1 MKRQNRECL
10 KHRNFP
16 HISDQQEVK
25 TIFQTLWTQLS
36 FTVRDRKTHEL
47 LITQDVSMQCSCRVC
62 TTKQLQTKKKEST
75 HPVLPTIGRLFCFFF
90 PLPALPREQRSAL
103 LAGAPVSVGG
113 RSWMKRHPWRGR
125 PDYRCPLSSQWPP
138 ESTVMLFDRL
148 LSLMGG
154 INKRQRL
161 EWTEGTEGD
170 GQGRKPGA
178 GWTWAIY

>member
-1 MKRQNRECL
+1 
-10 KHRNFP
+10 
-16 HISDQQEVK
+16 
-25 TIFQTLWTQLS
+25 
-36 FTVRDRKTHEL
+36 
-47 LITQDVSMQCSCRVC
+47 MQCSCGVC
-62 TTKQLQTKKKEST
+62 TTKQLQTKKEST
-75 HPVLPTIGRLFCFFF
+75 HPVVPMIGTALSPCTPTRTKT
-90 PLPALPREQRSAL
+90 RS
-103 LAGAPVSVGG
+103 PGG
-113 RSWMKRHPWRGR
+113 GSGWCRGHSWMKRHPWRGR